1 VKIESLYY
9 YTSNRLNRLYR
20 EKNRGLITPEQFT
33 KEQRMI
39 LLEFASGVQ
48 DDVYEK
54 LKEDAEEKKLL
65 KIESEL
71 D

>member
-9 YTSNRLNRLYR
+9 YTSSRLNRLYR
-20 EKNRGLITPEQFT
+20 EKNRGLITPEQFA

-48 DDVYEK
+48 DDIYEK
-54 LKEDAEEKKLL
+54 LKEDAEERKLL

>member
-1 VKIESLYY
+1 
-9 YTSNRLNRLYR
+9 LYR

-33 KEQRMI
+33 KEQKMI